1 MSSKIKPQL
10 NHISQTSWD
19 ECKNSQNGA
28 WRGSSYEHTQ
38 LQLFNKTKIKYYS

>member
-28 WRGSSYEHTQ
+28 WRVLHTNIHNFSCSTRQ
-38 LQLFNKTKIKYYS
+38 R